1 MSGGLCVE
9 AAGVLGKKKYL
20 LFALL
25 FMGWIIDS
33 LGLFGMNIVI
43 IPISKEL
50 NLNESQT
57 GLILSSFF
65 LSSAVM
71 TLIAGW
77 VSDRFGSR
85 KIVIASIFIFS
96 LFSLFTGMIW
106 SFASLI
112 LARLLV
118 GLADGCLPTASA
130 VAITEIF
137 PKQERARAKA
147 FLLSAQMIGATL
159 ASIIAAAIA
168 VYMGWRGIFYITG
181 GVGIVVALLLG
192 IYYRPPSNTASAN
205 EQQAG
210 KKLALG
216 SLFSNRLLWTLVIIY
231 FGASLVNW
239 GSSSW
244 IPSYL
249 EKVRHLDLM
258 SLGTLSMIPNTCG
271 LLASLFTGWMLDK
284 KWSGR
289 EKQVIIGGAVL
300 AGICLYLMFNAP
312 TIMTMVTYQ
321 ALFSIGIMSA
331 IMAILTLPLKVVAPD
346 IVGSFM
352 GILYFLGAIAG
363 TLAPTIMGF
372 LITMFG
378 GSYAAAFW
386 FLIAMLIL
394 PIVGSITLK
403 TTDKSQAVA
412 Q

>member
-1 MSGGLCVE
+1 ME

-50 NLNESQT
+50 NLDESQT
-57 GLILSSFF
+57 GMILSSFF
-65 LSSAVM
+65 LSSALM

-130 VAITEIF
+130 VALTEIF
-137 PKQERARAKA
+137 PKQERARAKS

-159 ASIIAAAIA
+159 ASIIAAAVA

-192 IYYRPPSNTASAN
+192 IYYRPPSNTGRADAN
-205 EQQAG
+205 EQQVG

-216 SLFSNRLLWTLVIIY
+216 SLFSNRLLWTLVLIY

-249 EKVRHLDLM
+249 EKARHLDLM

-284 KWSGR
+284 RWSGR
-289 EKQVIIGGAVL
+289 EKQVIISGAVI
-300 AGICLYLMFNAP
+300 AGIFLYLMFNAP
-312 TIMTMVTYQ
+312 SIMTMVTYQ

-331 IMAILTLPLKVVAPD
+331 IMAILTLPLKVVPPD

-363 TLAPTIMGF
+363 TLAPTVMGF

-386 FLIAMLIL
+386 FLIAMLSL
-394 PIVGSITLK
+394 PIVGAITLK
-403 TTDKSQAVA
+403 TTNISQTAA

>member
-1 MSGGLCVE
+1 ME
-9 AAGVLGKKKYL
+9 AAGVLGKRKYL

-43 IPISKEL
+43 IPISKEF

-57 GLILSSFF
+57 GMILSSFF

-71 TLIAGW
+71 TLVAGW
-77 VSDRFGSR
+77 FSDRFGSR
-85 KIVIASIFIFS
+85 NIVIASIFIFS

-137 PKQERARAKA
+137 PKAERARAKA
-147 FLLSAQMIGATL
+147 FLLSAQLIGATL
-159 ASIIAAAIA
+159 ASVIAAAVA
-168 VYMGWRGIFYITG
+168 VYMGWRGIFFISG
-181 GVGIVVALLLG
+181 GVGIIVSLLLG
-192 IYYRPPSNTASAN
+192 IYYRPPKNTNRES
-205 EQQAG
+205 EQQVG
-210 KKLALG
+210 RKLAMS
-216 SLFSNRLLWTLVIIY
+216 SLFSNRLLWTLVLIY

-239 GSSSW
+239 GSTSW
-244 IPSYL
+244 IPTYL

-271 LLASLFTGWMLDK
+271 LLASIFTGWMLDK

-289 EKQVIIGGAVL
+289 EKQVII
-300 AGICLYLMFNAP
+300 AGSIIAGVCLYLMFNAP
-312 TIMTMVTYQ
+312 SILTMVTFQ
-321 ALFSIGIMSA
+321 ALFSIGIMSTM
-331 IMAILTLPLKVVAPD
+331 MAILTLPLKVVSPD

-372 LITMFG
+372 LITMFE

-386 FLIAMLIL
+386 FLIAMLAF
-394 PIVGSITLK
+394 PIIGAITLK
-403 TTDKSQAVA
+403 AKNKSEAA
-412 Q
+412 AS